1 MKRKKKTSAWPK
13 VSRPYRERIAQ
24 EELSSPRH
32 SERCTICKSPARAE
46 IEEKFCNWVPQSQI
60 ARESKL
66 GGRLMVYR
74 HAVACGLFEKRD
86 KNLKASLA
94 HFIERGFRAKVTGA
108 SFVAAVVAYSKIDD
122 RGRTVERMTTESD
135 DGPRAAF
142 GRMTR
147 GELRTYAETGTLPDW
162 FPNSVSSRT

>member
-1 MKRKKKTSAWPK
+1 VKRKKKTSAGPK
-13 VSRPYRERIAQ
+13 VSRPCRERKAQ
-24 EELSSPRH
+24 GEVNSPRH
-32 SERCTICKSPARAE
+32 SKRCTICKSPARAE
-46 IEEKFCNWVPQSQI
+46 IEEKFCSWVPQSQI
-60 ARESKL
+60 AREYKL
-66 GGRLMVYR
+66 GRLIVYR

-94 HFIERGFRAKVTGA
+94 HFIERGFQAKVTGA

-122 RGRTVERMTTESD
+122 RGRTVERITTESD